1 MYIYLGK
8 STFLVEKRNFSS
20 SLLTFFSEV
29 IGWLVFCVFHF
40 SKEGPDCAAAS
51 SMNACLG
58 LVKRTWKE
66 NKRVLCLEW
75 RPIHLPRMGGC
86 YVTKCTI
93 LFVASSTAQHKFSG
107 LLKMGEK
114 WPKLGWGGRLQ
125 RSHEDACPDVCIH
138 HGAGVR
144 IQVFPSDASCLLMR
158 TLGGR
163 S

>member
-20 SLLTFFSEV
+20 SLLTSFSEV

-66 NKRVLCLEW
+66 NKRVLCLGW

-86 YVTKCTI
+86 YVTKCTM
-93 LFVASSTAQHKFSG
+93 LFVASSTAQHKFLGCWRWEKSG
-107 LLKMGEK
+107 LS
-114 WPKLGWGGRLQ
+114 WGG
-125 RSHEDACPDVCIH
+125 
-138 HGAGVR
+138 GAGFSAAMKMLV
-144 IQVFPSDASCLLMR
+144 QMSASTMVLVWESGSSLLMPAAC
-158 TLGGR
+158 
-163 S
+163 